1 MKIICS
7 RESGLKMKCFI
18 VLLFLASLL
27 YASGELTDFQ
37 LFEEEVHG
45 VYRND
50 NGSLGIIFTCRRDF
64 LLVETLTGKLLVHL
78 DSFREIDSNQGI
90 SRRSVNVLNQ
100 TYYHHKDLIHSH
112 LDGPV
117 YNNTQPFDDTLRE
130 MLAIPEIRLLE
141 DVSRAVGELGVTGR
155 NTPAVM
161 PFFMFSLRVGQLLE
175 EDLMPPPQRK
185 KRLFLLAA
193 TLRIINDHNHR
204 TTYNYHTASPKI
216 CYQYRWTDECIGLCG
231 IKCRCAK
238 WVCGD
243 CCFHGGCAAQ
253 DYCCK
258 RIGYFRCMFGYHTNF
273 SCDGV
278 AACSG
283 LTCCQ

>member
-1 MKIICS
+1 
-7 RESGLKMKCFI
+7 
-18 VLLFLASLL
+18 
-27 YASGELTDFQ
+27 
-37 LFEEEVHG
+37 
-45 VYRND
+45 
-50 NGSLGIIFTCRRDF
+50 
-64 LLVETLTGKLLVHL
+64 
-78 DSFREIDSNQGI
+78 
-90 SRRSVNVLNQ
+90 
-100 TYYHHKDLIHSH
+100 
-112 LDGPV
+112 
-117 YNNTQPFDDTLRE
+117 
-130 MLAIPEIRLLE
+130 
-141 DVSRAVGELGVTGR
+141 
-155 NTPAVM
+155 M

-193 TLRIINDHNHR
+193 TLRRINDHNHR

-283 LTCCQ
+283 LTCCQWDCISLKYFIYVHVICVHGMLILKLLQYIYLHTVK

>member
-1 MKIICS
+1 
-7 RESGLKMKCFI
+7 MKCFI
-18 VLLFLASLL
+18 ALLVLASLL
-27 YASGELTDFQ
+27 YASGKLIDFQ

-78 DSFREIDSNQGI
+78 GSFREIDSKQGI

-130 MLAIPEIRLLE
+130 MLAIPEIHLLE
-141 DVSRAVGELGVTGR
+141 DVSSAVGELGVTGR

-161 PFFMFSLRVGQLLE
+161 SFFMFSLRVSQLLE
-175 EDLMPPPQRK
+175 EDVIPSPQRQ
-185 KRLFLLAA
+185 KRFFLLA
-193 TLRIINDHNHR
+193 
-204 TTYNYHTASPKI
+204 
-216 CYQYRWTDECIGLCG
+216 G
-231 IKCRCAK
+231 
-238 WVCGD
+238 
-243 CCFHGGCAAQ
+243 
-253 DYCCK
+253 
-258 RIGYFRCMFGYHTNF
+258 
-273 SCDGV
+273 
-278 AACSG
+278 
-283 LTCCQ
+283 

>member
-1 MKIICS
+1 
-7 RESGLKMKCFI
+7 MKCFI

-27 YASGELTDFQ
+27 YASGKLIDLQ
-37 LFEEEVHG
+37 LFEGEVHG

-78 DSFREIDSNQGI
+78 GSFREIDSKQGI

-117 YNNTQPFDDTLRE
+117 YNNAQPFDDTLRE

-161 PFFMFSLRVGQLLE
+161 SFFMFALRVSQLLE
-175 EDLMPPPQRK
+175 EDSIPPPQRQ
-185 KRLFLLAA
+185 KRYLFLE
-193 TLRIINDHNHR
+193 
-204 TTYNYHTASPKI
+204 YYHQTASTNR
-216 CYQYRWTDECIGLCG
+216 CYEYLKTEDCIGLCG
-231 IKCRCAK
+231 IKCRCAE
-238 WVCGD
+238 WICGD
-243 CCFHGGCAAQ
+243 CCYHSGCAVQ

-258 RIGYFRCMFGYHTNF
+258 SMGYFRCMFGYPADF
-273 SCDGV
+273 SCDREI
-278 AACSG
+278 ACNGSA
-283 LTCCQ
+283 CCQ